1 MLMQTLGY
9 GMERNRIRKKL
20 FGSINKNILLVS
32 GAVIVLFF
40 IAVAVFAP
48 YIATHNPETAN
59 VKTIFLS
66 PSLDHYFGTDD
77 LGRDVFSRVV
87 YGTRISLFVG
97 FIAVGISILIGVI
110 LGLIAGYY
118 GGIVDAVIMR
128 FTDIMLSFP
137 TFFLIL
143 SVIAFLKPSITN
155 VMIVIGLTGWMGV
168 ARLVR
173 AEVMSVKNREY
184 IMAAV
189 LQGLSSSKI
198 MVKHILPNVLSPVF
212 VTAALSIAG
221 AILLESSLSFLG
233 LGVQPPTP
241 SWGNILT
248 DGQNNIINAWWL
260 SFFPGIAIV
269 ITALGYN
276 LLGEGL
282 RDYLDPKNK

>member
-1 MLMQTLGY
+1 
-9 GMERNRIRKKL
+9 MERNKL
-20 FGSINKNILLVS
+20 RSIIFSHINKNILLFFGLS
-32 GAVIVLFF
+32 IVLFF
-40 IAVAVFAP
+40 IIVAIFAP
-48 YIATHNPETAN
+48 FIATYDPAVTNMQA
-59 VKTIFLS
+59 IFL
-66 PSLDHYFGTDD
+66 PPNATHYFGTDD
-77 LGRDVFSRVV
+77 IGRDVFSRVV

-97 FIAVGISILIGVI
+97 FIAVGISLIIGII
-110 LGLIAGYY
+110 LGLASGYY
-118 GGIVDAVIMR
+118 GGRVDSIIMR

-143 SVIAFLKPSITN
+143 AVIAFLKPSLVN
-155 VMIVIGLTGWMGV
+155 VMVVIGLTGWMGV

-184 IMAAV
+184 ITAAK
-189 LQGLSSSKI
+189 LQGLSHKKI
-198 MVKHILPNVLSPVF
+198 MFKHILPNVLSPIF
-212 VTAALSIAG
+212 VTATLSIAG

-260 SFFPGIAIV
+260 SFFPGLAIV
-269 ITALGYN
+269 FTALGYN

-282 RDYLDPKNK
+282 RDLLDPKNKKENN

>member
-1 MLMQTLGY
+1 
-9 GMERNRIRKKL
+9 MEKSSIRKKI
-20 FGSINKNILLVS
+20 FGSLNKNMLLVS
-32 GAVIVLFF
+32 GSVIVLFF
-40 IAVAVFAP
+40 IIVAVFAP
-48 YIATHNPETAN
+48 FIATHNPEAAN
-59 VKTIFLS
+59 VNTIFLS
-66 PSLDHYFGTDD
+66 PCSSHFFGTDE

-97 FIAVGISILIGVI
+97 FIAVGISIIIGVI
-110 LGLIAGYY
+110 LGLAAGYY
-118 GGIVDAVIMR
+118 GGIVDSIVMR

-143 SVIAFLKPSITN
+143 AVIAFLKPSIVN

-168 ARLVR
+168 ARLIR

-184 IMAAV
+184 IMAV
-189 LQGLSSSKI
+189 ELLGLSNSKI
-198 MVKHILPNVLSPVF
+198 MIKHILPNVLSPVF

-248 DGQNNIINAWWL
+248 EGQKNIINAWWL

-276 LLGEGL
+276 MLGEGL
-282 RDYLDPKNK
+282 RDSLDPKNKENNTNI